1 LNKHLE
7 ELIELSKLDKSI
19 DEFTP
24 LIKNAEKKLAR
35 RVAKRDEIIKKIEEI
50 NIAIEDN
57 NAKIVSFENQIKALN
72 EQLAMNIIKER
83 AIKTEREMKALQME
97 SELAREKLNFVNEEI
112 EKLNRILETKERELK
127 GVNRDLEKAD
137 NELNR
142 VSLEVSAKIA
152 SIEEEKGK
160 LFDKRERKIRD
171 IDQKILSFYEK
182 IRIWARNSAVVPVKK
197 QACYGC
203 YMKLNDSAYAEVIKS
218 EDICTCHHC
227 GRILYIEPQTEEVG
241 V

>member
-1 LNKHLE
+1 LNRHLK

-35 RVAKRDEIIKKIEEI
+35 RVAKRDEIIKKIDEI
-50 NIAIEDN
+50 NIVIEDN

-171 IDQKILSFYEK
+171 INQKILSFYEK
-182 IRIWARNSAVVPVKK
+182 IRIWAGNTAVVPVKK

-203 YMKLNDSAYAEVIKS
+203 YMKLNDKTYAEVIRAD
-218 EDICTCHHC
+218 EIVNCPHC
-227 GRILYIEPQTEEVG
+227 GRILYLEPVTAEA
-241 V
+241 

>member
-1 LNKHLE
+1 
-7 ELIELSKLDKSI
+7 
-19 DEFTP
+19 
-24 LIKNAEKKLAR
+24 
-35 RVAKRDEIIKKIEEI
+35 
-50 NIAIEDN
+50 
-57 NAKIVSFENQIKALN
+57 
-72 EQLAMNIIKER
+72 
-83 AIKTEREMKALQME
+83 MKALQME

>member
-1 LNKHLE
+1 LNRHLK

-35 RVAKRDEIIKKIEEI
+35 RVAKRDEIIKKIDEI
-50 NIAIEDN
+50 NIVIEDN

-171 IDQKILSFYEK
+171 INQKILSFYEK
-182 IRIWARNSAVVPVKK
+182 IRIWARNSAVVQVKK

-218 EDICTCHHC
+218 EDIF
-227 GRILYIEPQTEEVG
+227 
-241 V
+241 

>member
-1 LNKHLE
+1 MNKHLK

-24 LIKNAEKKLAR
+24 LIKSAQKQLVRKIT
-35 RVAKRDEIIKKIEEI
+35 KRDEITKKIDEI
-50 NIAIEDN
+50 NANIED
-57 NAKIVSFENQIKALN
+57 AKLKIKSSESQIKSLN

-83 AIKTEREMKALQME
+83 VIKTEREMKALQME
-97 SELAREKLNFVNEEI
+97 SELAKEKIHFANEEI
-112 EKLNRILETKERELK
+112 ERHNRILETKQQELEEVTKELK
-127 GVNRDLEKAD
+127 RAN
-137 NELNR
+137 NELER
-142 VSLEVSAKIA
+142 VSSEVSAQMI
-152 SIEEEKGK
+152 SIENEKAK